1 MKAIFPFF
9 TYLIIG
15 VFLLGASCERV
26 TSTQSTTGKGSDF
39 VVGFYNVENLFD
51 TADDPKK
58 NDEDFTPSG
67 KLAWTNERYQ
77 LKLGRIAEVIDSL
90 PGEFPAIMGLCE
102 IENKKVLE
110 DLVKEK
116 TIAGYGYSIIH
127 QDSPDERGID
137 VAMLYDPKRVK
148 ILFSKYTTVN
158 LPNEADPY
166 TRDLLYVKAET
177 GGDVVHLFVNHWP
190 SRGGGQM
197 ESEGNRIAAANV
209 VDMLVGDILKA
220 DANANILLMGDF
232 NDFPSDKSVSSVLN
246 AGVNPENRLFN
257 YMYDDEK
264 AGKGSYFYK
273 GSWSPLDQFM
283 ASKGLH
289 DGKGKLIA
297 PDNAASYYAGDFV
310 MFTTNDGQKR
320 PNRTYVGEDY
330 KGGYSDHL
338 PEYIVI
344 QSRR

>member
-1 MKAIFPFF
+1 MRSIFPFF
-9 TYLIIG
+9 SYLIIG
-15 VFLLGASCERV
+15 VFLIGASCERV
-26 TSTQSTTGKGSDF
+26 ASTQNSDVNGSDF
-39 VVGFYNVENLFD
+39 VVAFYNVENLFD
-51 TADDPKK
+51 TSDDPKK

-67 KLAWTNERYQ
+67 KLAWTEDRYQ
-77 LKLGRIAEVIDSL
+77 VKLGRIAQVIDSI
-90 PGEFPAIMGLCE
+90 PGMFPAIMGLCE
-102 IENKKVLE
+102 IENKRVLD

-116 TIAGYGYSIIH
+116 AIAGYNYSIIH
-127 QDSPDERGID
+127 EDSPDERGID
-137 VAMLYDPKRVK
+137 VAMLYDPKRIK

-158 LPNEADPY
+158 LPNDADPY
-166 TRDLLYVKAET
+166 TRDILYVKAET
-177 GGDVVHLFVNHWP
+177 RGEVLHLFVNHWP
-190 SRGGGQM
+190 SRGGGQA
-197 ESEGNRIAAANV
+197 ESEGNRIAVANV

-232 NDFPSDKSVSSVLN
+232 NDFPSDKSVSTILN
-246 AGVNPENRLFN
+246 AGVNSENRLFN

-289 DGKGKLIA
+289 EGKGKLVA
-297 PDNAASYYAGDFV
+297 PDNAASYYMGEFF

-330 KGGYSDHL
+330 KAGYSDHL
-338 PEYIVI
+338 PEYITI
-344 QSRR
+344 QIR

>member
-9 TYLIIG
+9 SYLIIG
-15 VFLLGASCERV
+15 VFLIGASCERV
-26 TSTQSTTGKGSDF
+26 TSTQTADMKGGDF
-39 VVGFYNVENLFD
+39 VVAFYNVENLFD
-51 TADDPKK
+51 VFDDPKK
-58 NDEDFTPSG
+58 NDEDFTPTG
-67 KLAWTNERYQ
+67 KLAWTEDRYRV
-77 LKLGRIAEVIDSL
+77 KLERIAEVIDSL
-90 PGEFPAIMGLCE
+90 PGAFPAVMGLCE

-116 TIAGYGYSIIH
+116 AIAGYNYSIIH

-148 ILFSKYTTVN
+148 VLFSKYTTIN
-158 LPNEADPY
+158 LPDATDPY
-166 TRDLLYVKAET
+166 TRDLLYVKAEIA
-177 GGDVVHLFVNHWP
+177 GDVLHLFVNHWP
-190 SRGGGQM
+190 SRGGGQA
-197 ESEGNRIAAANV
+197 ETEGNRVAVANV
-209 VDMLVGDILKA
+209 VDMMVGDILKS
-220 DANANILLMGDF
+220 DVQANILLMGDF

-246 AGVNPENRLFN
+246 AGVNPDNRLFN

-283 ASKGLH
+283 ASRGLH
-289 DGKGKLIA
+289 DGKGKLVA
-297 PDNAASYYAGDFV
+297 PDLAASYFTGDFL

-330 KGGYSDHL
+330 KAGYSDHL

-344 QSRR
+344 QARK

>member
-1 MKAIFPFF
+1 MRTSFSHFA
-9 TYLIIG
+9 YLISAI
-15 VFLLGASCERV
+15 FLLGASCERV
-26 TSTQSTTGKGSDF
+26 TSTQTNSKNADGF
-39 VVGFYNVENLFD
+39 VVAFYNVENLFD
-51 TADDPKK
+51 TTDDPKTK
-58 NDEDFTPSG
+58 DEDFTPTG
-67 KLAWTNERYQ
+67 KLGWTDDRYRI
-77 LKLGRIAEVIDSL
+77 KLGRLSQVIDSL
-90 PGEFPAIMGLCE
+90 PGDFPAIMGLCE

-110 DLVKEK
+110 DLVKEPA
-116 TIAGYGYSIIH
+116 IAEQRYAIIH

-137 VAMLYDPKRVK
+137 AAMLYDPKRVK
-148 ILFSKYTTVN
+148 ILYSKYTTVN
-158 LPNEADPY
+158 LPDEKDPY
-166 TRDLLYVKAET
+166 TRDLLYVKAEIA
-177 GGDVVHLFVNHWP
+177 GDILHLFVNHWP
-190 SRGGGQM
+190 SRGGGQA
-197 ESEGNRIAAANV
+197 ESEGNRIAVANV
-209 VDMLVGDILKA
+209 VDMLVGDILKS

-232 NDFPSDKSVSSVLN
+232 NDFPSDKSVSVTLN
-246 AGVNPENRLFN
+246 AGVNSDNRLFN

-289 DGKGKLIA
+289 EGKGKLIA
-297 PDNAASYYAGDFV
+297 PDDAASYYSGDFI
-310 MFTTNDGQKR
+310 MFTSNDGQKR